1 MIDDGIHDGDYVVI
15 QEKETASNGDVVV
28 ALVNDSEATLKRYY
42 KEVGRIRLQPANATM
57 EPIYITPDM
66 DLKIQGTV
74 IGLIRR
80 Y

>member
-1 MIDDGIHDGDYVVI
+1 
-15 QEKETASNGDVVV
+15 VV